1 MQAIGMPFIM
11 TQQVMPGIIM
21 PVMQSQQDWIIFSK
35 CLSPL
40 VHVIVH
46 PMSIISTLHIPII
59 PTLHTHMVIPFI
71 IMQHE
76 HMPFCI
82 IIMRL
87 AIIAAEVL
95 SSNVQVIRMPPGH
108 FSMAMVHR
116 GAIIMPGVL
125 GVIIPGIIIPP
136 MPPIMGMFIIPPP
149 PIGMD
154 IPLVIPRSVIIPVV
168 MANSSTGGPSGPDH
182 GFVARPARASGGAV
196 VPSQKASTTPSRI
209 IAQPS
214 GQTGA
219 QNRS

>member
-1 MQAIGMPFIM
+1 MQAIGMPFII

-21 PVMQSQQDWIIFSK
+21 PVMQSQQDWIIFSH

-87 AIIAAEVL
+87 AIIAADVL
-95 SSNVQVIRMPPGH
+95 SSNAQVIRIPPGH
-108 FSMAMVHR
+108 FSMAMVQR
-116 GAIIMPGVL
+116 GAIIMPGMAPL
-125 GVIIPGIIIPP
+125 IIPPGIIMPP
-136 MPPIMGMFIIPPP
+136 DMPIPPIMGMFIIPPP
-149 PIGMD
+149 LIGMD
-154 IPLVIPRSVIIPVV
+154 IPPVIPRSVIVPVV
-168 MANSSTGGPSGPDH
+168 MANSSEGGPSGP
-182 GFVARPARASGGAV
+182 GIAAV
-196 VPSQKASTTPSRI
+196 TCHHSLEQR
-209 IAQPS
+209 
-214 GQTGA
+214 
-219 QNRS
+219 R